1 MTPPGSATD
10 PGWRPAFRLA
20 VGIALLRPPAGP
32 VLLVLRSTA
41 VFLSIA
47 SGITAITVL
56 ALGGG
61 SGEPR
66 IQEVTAQIVLFAAV
80 GLAAAVIAVASRE
93 PPDDRSAGH
102 LSVWAF
108 RVTMR
113 GLLAAAAVGPMG
125 LLLSW
130 SAGNGVWVIYGAG
143 ASILLMLVVAPTA
156 RRLAAWQTE
165 VGAEMNVLAALL
177 TPYR

>member
-1 MTPPGSATD
+1 M
-10 PGWRPAFRLA
+10 
-20 VGIALLRPPAGP
+20 
-32 VLLVLRSTA
+32 LLVLRSAVTFLSVASVITA
-41 VFLSIA
+41 VA
-47 SGITAITVL
+47 VL
-56 ALGGG
+56 TLGGG

-66 IQEVTAQIVLFAAV
+66 IEEVTAQIMLFAAV
-80 GLAAAVIAVASRE
+80 GLAATVIAFASRE

-113 GLLAAAAVGPMG
+113 GVLAAAAVGPVG

-143 ASILLMLVVAPTA
+143 ASILLMFVVAPTA

-165 VGAEMNVLAALL
+165 VRDDMDVLAALL